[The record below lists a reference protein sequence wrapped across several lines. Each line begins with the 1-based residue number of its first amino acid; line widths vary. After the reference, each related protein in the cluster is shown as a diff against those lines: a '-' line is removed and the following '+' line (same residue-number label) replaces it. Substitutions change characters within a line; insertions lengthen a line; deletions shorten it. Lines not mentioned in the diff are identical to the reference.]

1 MDAQAIVLLII
12 PLYDVLMGGQAHEW
26 TKTSTVPT
34 YFFIIK
40 DIGGCQK

>member
-1 MDAQAIVLLII
+1 
-12 PLYDVLMGGQAHEW
+12 MGGQAHEW

-40 DIGGCQK
+40 DFGGYQK